1 MLGAEERAGRPDRI
15 SLVVAKGSG
24 WEANLVTEG
33 QWLDIHNVNGV

>member
-1 MLGAEERAGRPDRI
+1 MLGAEEQVGHPDRI

-33 QWLDIHNVNGV
+33 QWLDMYNVNGM